1 MPHFLLSL
9 HSFLVHFPPAAMSCS
24 RWTWSR
30 PYSPPLQWYIYCAVL
45 VPQLCLT
52 YDPMNCSPPDP
63 LSVEFSR
70 QEYWSGLTFPFPWDL
85 LNPRI
90 EPQSPALWVDSL
102 PSEHIY
108 TYICMCVC
116 VYICRCIYIYI
127 YMHTYILLDYS
138 MRTYAHVASL
148 SDNQKWPLKELKF
161 LMNFLF
167 LNYL

>member
-85 LNPRI
+85 LNLRI

-108 TYICMCVC
+108 TYIYVC
-116 VYICRCIYIYI
+116 VYVYIYVGVYIYIYI
-127 YMHTYILLDYS
+127 CTHTS
-138 MRTYAHVASL
+138 
-148 SDNQKWPLKELKF
+148 F
-161 LMNFLF
+161 LIIPWGLMLM
-167 LNYL
+167 LQV

>member
-1 MPHFLLSL
+1 
-9 HSFLVHFPPAAMSCS
+9 MSCS

-108 TYICMCVC
+108 TYIYVC
-116 VYICRCIYIYI
+116 VYVYIYVGVYIYI
-127 YMHTYILLDYS
+127 YAHIHPSWLFHEDLCS
-138 MRTYAHVASL
+138 CCKFKWQSKVALKRTEIFNEFFVFKL
-148 SDNQKWPLKELKF
+148 SIKH
-161 LMNFLF
+161 LF
-167 LNYL
+167 FKIYLFIYL